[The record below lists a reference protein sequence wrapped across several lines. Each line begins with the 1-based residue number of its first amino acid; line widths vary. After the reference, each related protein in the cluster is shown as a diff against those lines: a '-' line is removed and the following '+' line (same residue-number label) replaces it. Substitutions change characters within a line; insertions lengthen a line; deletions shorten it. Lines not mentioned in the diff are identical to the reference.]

1 MRSCYLNDLRILDTE
16 NFTWS
21 RLRVSG
27 TPPLPRYSHSSN
39 ISGPD
44 IIFFGGWNLNS
55 GERGEQNFIPQQD
68 IDYFVVLNTESMC
81 WEKGKFE
88 GIPPIN
94 RYGHTAS
101 SIGPHVLIFGG
112 WEFNRATNEVVV
124 LRDMSAGGPDKKK
137 LIINFLLFMINY

>member
-1 MRSCYLNDLRILDTE
+1 M
-16 NFTWS
+16 
-21 RLRVSG
+21 SG

-44 IIFFGGWNLNS
+44 IIFFGGWSFNS

-68 IDYFVVLNTESMC
+68 IDYFVVLNTENMC

-88 GIPPIN
+88 GVPPIN

-101 SIGPHVLIFGG
+101 SIGPHVLIFGIIIFKNSRRLG
-112 WEFNRATNEVVV
+112 IQQSHQRGRCAKRYERQRSGEKEMNFFIV
-124 LRDMSAGGPDKKK
+124 L
-137 LIINFLLFMINY
+137 

>member
-1 MRSCYLNDLRILDTE
+1 M
-16 NFTWS
+16 
-21 RLRVSG
+21 
-27 TPPLPRYSHSSN
+27 
-39 ISGPD
+39 
-44 IIFFGGWNLNS
+44 GGWNLNS
-55 GERGEQNFIPQQD
+55 GERGEQNFIPKQD

-81 WEKGKFE
+81 WDKGKFE

-124 LRDMSAGGPDKKK
+124 LRDMSAGGPAKKK
-137 LIINFLLFMINY
+137 WIIYIYHFK

>member
-124 LRDMSAGGPDKKK
+124 LRDMSAGGPAKKK
-137 LIINFLLFMINY
+137 